1 MSHTI
6 LLVDDEV
13 NLTSALKRALYKEKY
28 DILIANSANDAL
40 SVLQQKPVDVIVS
53 DERMPGMSGSGLLT
67 VIRRKYPQV
76 IRIMLTGQINSE
88 SAYRAINEGDVYR
101 FLVKPCNV
109 LDLAITIRRAL
120 QYKTLLIKLHE
131 LLAQC
136 ESQLSLLYLLENK
149 QPGII
154 STQSVKRISFDSDEL
169 DFEKVIQRIEMEL
182 DKSQK
187 LLSGTLSQGG
197 TQAIQEQP
205 SAVAKEQ
212 LHENPSVISSS
223 SNSTISSPQGIKSPQ
238 REESFS
244 DPNIPEAEA
253 ESVHELSDVKPIMTR
268 TEIKNILDGCGEL
281 KGMSPTVA
289 QVLKLTRQ
297 SSCSIDQ
304 IAKVIKQDHAISL
317 KILKLANSSAYTRGE
332 PVNSVHKAVLRIG
345 MSQIQQAVMN
355 IGIIDKMGG
364 ELTTDHIVLP
374 QFWEHS
380 ISTGLIAAEL
390 AASLENKTLTSDV
403 AFTMGLLHDI
413 GKLIYLEILGDSY
426 RKTIEIAHRLQLPL
440 EQVES
445 RMLLI
450 NHADAMDR
458 ILHSWKFPAELIN
471 PVALHSLSLGNIRR
485 IAPRMLTEVAVLSL
499 ANRLSHALLL
509 GTSGNPV
516 LYPTEEYI
524 PALNLKSEI
533 IQTIEDKIPNQTD
546 DVKFALLSNS
556 SVQNWP
562 QYRTEMQDK
571 LKAPFQPLYVSA
583 SPQTDSLR
591 IFCDRLRN
599 PQEIEKPNLGMVY
612 LKSVNERVMLTT
624 RYKEAEQNA
633 QVQNLPLIL
642 FSPQGNIALENNFMA
657 NRRFEMLPFPTFIPR
672 ILTTINSILS
682 SREL

>member
-1 MSHTI
+1 
-6 LLVDDEV
+6 
-13 NLTSALKRALYKEKY
+13 
-28 DILIANSANDAL
+28 
-40 SVLQQKPVDVIVS
+40 
-53 DERMPGMSGSGLLT
+53 
-67 VIRRKYPQV
+67 
-76 IRIMLTGQINSE
+76 
-88 SAYRAINEGDVYR
+88 
-101 FLVKPCNV
+101 
-109 LDLAITIRRAL
+109 
-120 QYKTLLIKLHE
+120 
-131 LLAQC
+131 
-136 ESQLSLLYLLENK
+136 
-149 QPGII
+149 
-154 STQSVKRISFDSDEL
+154 
-169 DFEKVIQRIEMEL
+169 MEL

-546 DVKFALLSNS
+546 DVKFALLANS